1 MNELTYG
8 ISIYVEDT
16 GKTYHTLN
24 DWGFALGNNN
34 YIGDPEMETSYITI
48 PGRDGLLDISEAIS
62 GRRIYRQR
70 PLSFSLGGIRERL
83 SWDGLISELRNEI
96 NGRICKLTLDND
108 KGYFWRGRVYIT
120 EFDRFQRLGT
130 FTLTVPIAEPYKYS
144 IQSSGEPWLWDPFNF
159 QTGIIT
165 YIGQITVSGSETVV
179 IPHGYMPTSPEFV
192 VSSKT
197 GDLMVAAGG
206 ISYQLNVGSNRIP
219 SIMVGG
225 DSDVTLVFTAT
236 AAKLEIF
243 YRSGSL

>member
-8 ISIYVEDT
+8 ISIYVEDS

-34 YIGDPEMETSYITI
+34 YIGDPEMETTYIQI
-48 PGRDGLLDISEAIS
+48 PRRDGMLDASEVVS
-62 GRRIYRQR
+62 GRRIYKQR
-70 PLSFSLGGIRERL
+70 SLEFSLGGIRERR
-83 SWDGLISELRNEI
+83 SWDGIISELRNEI
-96 NGRICKLTLDND
+96 NGRVCKLTIDND
-108 KGYFWRGRVYIT
+108 KGYYWRGRVYIT
-120 EFDRFQRLGT
+120 EFDRFQKLGT
-130 FTLTVPIAEPYKYS
+130 FTLSVPMAEPYKYAA
-144 IQSSGEPWLWDPFNF
+144 QSSGEPWLWDPFNF

-165 YIGQITVSGSETVV
+165 YIGQITVSGSASIT
-179 IPHGYMPTSPEFV
+179 IPHGYMPATPEFI

-197 GDLMVAAGG
+197 GDLTVTVGS
-206 ISYQLNVGSNRIP
+206 ISYYLNVGTNKIP

-225 DSDVTLVFTAT
+225 DTDVELVFAAS